1 MSQLFAAPA
10 AASSAPA
17 VSAAGLLSVSLAL
30 LIVLGAIFAL
40 AWLARRMR
48 TFGSRGRGALEI
60 LASLPLGT
68 KERAVLVKVG
78 DAQILL
84 GVAPGQVSTLHVLSQ
99 PLELDRTATAGAT
112 AGRATFA
119 ALLKRSLGK

>member
-1 MSQLFAAPA
+1 MSHLFAAPA

-17 VSAAGLLSVSLAL
+17 VSAGGLLSVSLAL
-30 LIVLGAIFAL
+30 LIVLGAIFGL

-48 TFGSRGRGALEI
+48 TFGSRARGALEI
-60 LASLPLGT
+60 LASLPVGT

-84 GVAPGQVSTLHVLSQ
+84 GVAPGQVNTLHVLSQ
-99 PLELDRTATAGAT
+99 PLELDRIATTGAST
-112 AGRATFA
+112 GRPSFA

>member
-1 MSQLFAAPA
+1 MSHLFASPA
-10 AASSAPA
+10 AGSAAPV
-17 VSAAGLLSVSLAL
+17 VSAGGLASVTLAL
-30 LIVLGAIFAL
+30 LVVLAAVFAL

-48 TFGSRGRGALEI
+48 TFGARAAGALEI
-60 LASLPLGT
+60 LASMPLGA

-84 GVAPGQVSTLHVLSQ
+84 GIAPGRINALHVLER
-99 PLELDRTATAGAT
+99 PVELDKPPAGGNQPA
-112 AGRATFA
+112 RPSFA

>member
-1 MSQLFAAPA
+1 MSHLFAAPA
-10 AASSAPA
+10 AASLAPA
-17 VSAAGLLSVSLAL
+17 VSAGGLLSVSLAL
-30 LIVLGAIFAL
+30 LVVLGAIFAL

-48 TFGSRGRGALEI
+48 TFGSRARGALEI

-84 GVAPGQVSTLHVLSQ
+84 GVAPGQVSTLHVLPQ
-99 PLELDRTATAGAT
+99 PLELDRTATAGVT
-112 AGRATFA
+112 AGRPTFA

>member
-1 MSQLFAAPA
+1 MSHLFAAPA

-17 VSAAGLLSVSLAL
+17 VSAGGLLSVSLAL

-48 TFGSRGRGALEI
+48 TFGSRARGALEI

-84 GVAPGQVSTLHVLSQ
+84 GVAPGQVSTLHVLPQ

-112 AGRATFA
+112 VGRPTFA